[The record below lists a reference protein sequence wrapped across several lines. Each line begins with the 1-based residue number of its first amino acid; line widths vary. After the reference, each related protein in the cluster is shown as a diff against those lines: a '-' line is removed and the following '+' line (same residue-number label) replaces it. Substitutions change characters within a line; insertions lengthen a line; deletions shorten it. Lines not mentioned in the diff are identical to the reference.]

1 MTSHLN
7 SQRLISVM
15 VTGHTCSQTAPD
27 LTTIG
32 SNLLEQLQTALPYDA
47 TIRLLSGFESN
58 IEQICVKKAQS
69 LNWQIQLFLT
79 HKISQTEGLDDLIEG
94 DSIHKII
101 SLGRDRTEPH
111 LTPEPGKERDNI
123 ALNFADLLIIYWDSR
138 CNETPQYEH
147 LQLIGRAAQSRKPVI
162 WLSPD
167 GQMHWLELE
176 CLDDATLALLKASNY
191 SSESLVACFK
201 TFRQLDQTL
210 ISAYL
215 TLLLDPTLQI
225 HNPNAMVLRE
235 LLQTNEHTE
244 FRDTGHLHDVMTG
257 LLHSDQ
263 KGAWSDFKRKFL
275 KPRRAK
281 LWSKTPKEVQPK
293 AELNQAYF
301 HHNNLAEQAGGL
313 HRSNIWLLYGFSAL
327 AVLVAVS
334 AEVWQ
339 WHWLAFIEL
348 ALIAMVIYRVW
359 WARKIQLHQKW
370 IRHRFIAEQMRYCI
384 MGYPALAIPRAFLE
398 PVWQVNQQNQLQLN
412 SAELWLLQRHL
423 IVSGLPCDDDK
434 IYTPPYHNHKL
445 AEHIQAGVRSQMRY
459 HQMHHHQK
467 HLGHKRLH
475 ALAELQFLLTF
486 IAVVMHIYIHDN
498 WLLLFTAALPAFAA
512 ALHGIL
518 TKLEMERIATQSA
531 SLYQQLEHIDVA
543 LTRFI
548 QQTPPG
554 DDSWHHWVS
563 LHYLANKSQQT
574 MSDNIT
580 QWQHLIQVQQTEI
593 PA

>member
-1 MTSHLN
+1 MTSN
-7 SQRLISVM
+7 FNFKRLVSIM
-15 VTGHTCSQTAPD
+15 VTGQECPDTEPD
-27 LTTIG
+27 LTSIG
-32 SNLLEQLQTALPYDA
+32 SNLLEQLQHALPYDSA
-47 TIRLLSGFESN
+47 TRLLSGFEPG
-58 IEQICVKKAQS
+58 IEQICVKKAQQ
-69 LNWQIQLFLT
+69 LNWEIQLFLT
-79 HKISQTEGLDDLIEG
+79 HKTRQTDGLERLIEA
-94 DSIHKII
+94 DPISKII
-101 SLGRDRTEPH
+101 SLGRSKTEAH
-111 LTPEPGKERDNI
+111 LTPDPVKERDHI

-138 CNETPQYEH
+138 CNETQQFEH

-167 GQMHWLELE
+167 GQMHWLEIE
-176 CLDDATLALLKASNY
+176 RLDDAALELLKASNY

-201 TFRQLDQTL
+201 PFTQLDQTP
-210 ISAYL
+210 ISSYIE
-215 TLLLDPTLQI
+215 LLLNPTIQT
-225 HNPNAMVLRE
+225 HNPNATILRD
-235 LLQTNEHTE
+235 LTQTNGHTE
-244 FRDTGHLHDVMTG
+244 FRDTGRLHDVMTG

-263 KGAWSDFKRKFL
+263 KGSWSSFKRKFL
-275 KPRRAK
+275 TYRRPK
-281 LWSKTPKEVQPK
+281 LWSKTPDEVQPK
-293 AELNQAYF
+293 AALNQAF
-301 HHNNLAEQAGGL
+301 SHHDHLAEQAGGL

-339 WHWLAFIEL
+339 LHWLAYVEL

-370 IRHRFIAEQMRYCI
+370 IRHRFLAEQMRYCI
-384 MGYPALAIPRAFLE
+384 MGYPALAIPNVFLE
-398 PVWQVNQQNQLQLN
+398 PVWEVNHQNQLQLN

-423 IVSGLPCDDDK
+423 IVSGLPCDDGK
-434 IYTPPYHNHKL
+434 VYTPPYHNHVL

-486 IAVVMHIYIHDN
+486 IAVVMHIYIHAN

-518 TKLEMERIATQSA
+518 TKLEMERIASQSA
-531 SLYQQLEHIDVA
+531 SLYQQLEHLDLA

-548 QQTPPG
+548 KDTPPG
-554 DDSWHHWVS
+554 DNSWHHWVS

-574 MSDNIT
+574 MSNNIT